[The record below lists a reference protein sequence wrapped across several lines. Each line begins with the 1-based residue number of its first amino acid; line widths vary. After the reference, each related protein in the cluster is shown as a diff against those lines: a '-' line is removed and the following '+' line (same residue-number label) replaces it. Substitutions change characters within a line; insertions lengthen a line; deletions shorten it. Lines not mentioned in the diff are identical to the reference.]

1 MGEKISF
8 REKLSYAFGDMGCNF
23 VWSTVS
29 MFLTLYYTDS
39 VGISAAVVG
48 TIMLVTRLLDG
59 VTDLVFGTILDRT
72 HTKWGKARPWI
83 LWSMPMMAIGLIL
96 TFHVPSAFSETGKI
110 VYASVT
116 YIFVA
121 AFAYTA
127 SNLSYNAL
135 LSLMTANQE
144 ERTSTSTIR
153 FICTF
158 ATAIVLSSV
167 TMPLVNTI
175 GWSGTSILYAVLSA
189 ICFLITFSGSKE
201 RYQEEKKEEK
211 KEQVSVIDGFRL
223 LFKNKYFI
231 PITLLF
237 VAVYT
242 ASGLSGGIG
251 IYYAREIIGNE
262 NAFGLINMAN
272 MIPIVIGL
280 PLFPVL
286 AKRFGKW
293 KCMMA
298 GTLMQIVG
306 ILLVLTQPESL
317 TMLLIGQVIRGLGM
331 APNTAG
337 LFALVADGV
346 FYGEW
351 KNGVRQDGLFNSVT
365 SFGMKVGTGLGSA
378 IVGWG
383 LAIGNYNAQLA
394 AQTEE
399 TLMAIKVLYL
409 VLPLII
415 MAAGLVFLGFSNIDK
430 IYPTM
435 EKELAER
442 AQKGQAGK

>member
-1 MGEKISF
+1 MGEKLSF
-8 REKLSYAFGDMGCNF
+8 KEKLAFGLGDSGCNF

-59 VTDLVFGTILDRT
+59 VTDLGFGTILDRT

-96 TFHVPSAFSETGKI
+96 TFNVPASFGDTAKI
-110 VYASVT
+110 VYATIT

-127 SNLSYNAL
+127 CNLSYNAL
-135 LSLMTANQE
+135 LSLMTSNQQ
-144 ERTSTSTIR
+144 ERTSASTIR

-158 ATAIVLSSV
+158 VTAIVLSSV
-167 TMPLVNTI
+167 TMPLVNSI
-175 GWSGTSILYAVLSA
+175 GWGMTSVLYAALSCV
-189 ICFLITFSGSKE
+189 CFTITFKGTKE
-201 RYQEEKKEEK
+201 RYEEPKKEDNVEK
-211 KEQVSVIDGFRL
+211 TSVLDGFKM

-231 PITLLF
+231 SITLLF
-237 VAVYT
+237 TAFYTMNGAV
-242 ASGLSGGIG
+242 SGAG
-251 IYYAREIIGNE
+251 IYYAKDIIGNE
-262 NAFGLINMAN
+262 NVFGLITMSNMLP
-272 MIPIVIGL
+272 MLLGL

-286 AKRFGKW
+286 AKKFGKW

-298 GTLMQIVG
+298 GLCMQLVG
-306 ILLVLTQPESL
+306 IGILFVNPENLTFLLVS
-317 TMLLIGQVIRGLGM
+317 QVIRGLGM

-346 FYGEW
+346 IYGEW
-351 KNGVRQDGLFNSVT
+351 KNGVRQDGLFNSAT

-378 IVGWG
+378 AVGWG
-383 LAIGNYNAQLA
+383 LALGHYDGALA
-394 AQTEE
+394 VQTAE
-399 TLMAIKVLYL
+399 TLGAIKFIYL
-409 VLPLII
+409 GIPLITSVLCLI
-415 MAAGLVFLGFSNIDK
+415 FLGMSNIDK
-430 IYPTM
+430 IYPQM
-435 EKELAER
+435 EKDLAAR
-442 AQKGQAGK
+442 SGK